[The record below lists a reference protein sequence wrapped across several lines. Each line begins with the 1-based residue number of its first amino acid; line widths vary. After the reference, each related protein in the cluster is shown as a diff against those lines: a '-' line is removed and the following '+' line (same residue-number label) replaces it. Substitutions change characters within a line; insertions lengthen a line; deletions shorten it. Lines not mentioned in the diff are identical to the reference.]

1 MEKKVIDLTIFL
13 IKENVYDYEECVKN
27 VLERK
32 ECKLKQDFGLEGMI
46 YYDDSSSKAPKW
58 KSDLDKIAIE
68 ELDMKDNTSNKAV
81 LLVRIAGRIMA
92 VVFGYGRTL
101 LKEECIVRNFG
112 LRVALNIIDQTKM
125 RSVDAATIE
134 NTVVNTQRQTTY
146 NTSQDEFGLSTTS
159 EIMKGIAGVPREQG
173 YGNHISGRDSLTTSV
188 LMNIYELKE
197 KLTLY
202 YKAYLKDDYKN
213 NGFEWVDN
221 IEHINDPSLL
231 EKLNDKLCDMLKKHN
246 IDNMHMAPPT
256 IVDWNRITG
265 FLIDGSAKRKNKKE
279 SYSVNIN
286 LSEYVETIPEEK
298 DILSK
303 IKSNK
308 VYAMD
313 VDGNHFPLT
322 SVYNALVY
330 QTEHDNITY
339 MLCDGFWYKIEESF
353 CNRVN
358 DFIQKNVKK
367 SKIILPECGCSM
379 HEGEYNEEAVKNN
392 EDFCLMDK
400 KMTSVLNGPK
410 KIEACDIFT
419 KDKQFIHVKNKGQS
433 AQLSHLFAQ
442 GRVSAECF
450 IDDEEFRKQVA
461 EVTEERFGKPAFD
474 YSAKV
479 APNEYEVIYAI
490 IDDKDTTLVDK
501 LPFFS
506 KVNLMLTIQGFER
519 MHMNCSVCL
528 VKRMSEIKNP

>member
-13 IKENVYDYEECVKN
+13 IKENIYDYEECVKN

-32 ECKLKQDFGLEGMI
+32 ECKLKQAFGLEGMI

-173 YGNHISGRDSLTTSV
+173 YGNHISGRDSLTASV
-188 LMNIYELKE
+188 FMNIYELKE

-231 EKLNDKLCDMLKKHN
+231 EELNDKLCDMLKKHN

-265 FLIDGSAKRKNKKE
+265 FLIEGSGKRKNKKE

-286 LSEYVETIPEEK
+286 LSEYVETIPKEK
-298 DILSK
+298 EILSK

-313 VDGNHFPLT
+313 VDGYPFPLT

-330 QTEHDNITY
+330 QTEHNNITY
-339 MLCDGFWYKIEESF
+339 MLCDG
-353 CNRVN
+353 
-358 DFIQKNVKK
+358 
-367 SKIILPECGCSM
+367 
-379 HEGEYNEEAVKNN
+379 
-392 EDFCLMDK
+392 
-400 KMTSVLNGPK
+400 
-410 KIEACDIFT
+410 
-419 KDKQFIHVKNKGQS
+419 
-433 AQLSHLFAQ
+433 
-442 GRVSAECF
+442 
-450 IDDEEFRKQVA
+450 
-461 EVTEERFGKPAFD
+461 
-474 YSAKV
+474 
-479 APNEYEVIYAI
+479 
-490 IDDKDTTLVDK
+490 
-501 LPFFS
+501 
-506 KVNLMLTIQGFER
+506 
-519 MHMNCSVCL
+519 
-528 VKRMSEIKNP
+528 